1 MFHVK
6 HRMYTQ
12 ITMTIPQAG
21 QSIHAA
27 ELEEIDHNSCSMLR
41 IVELDP
47 EGVVKGAAS
56 HNTVVGMFQRPND
69 VVPHPRTYNSY
80 EDIDALELSP
90 EEFEALWAEAK
101 ALFPSL
107 R

>member
-6 HRMYTQ
+6 HRIYTQ

-27 ELEEIDHNSCSMLR
+27 ELEEIDDNTCSMLR

-47 EGVVKGAAS
+47 NGVVRGAAS
-56 HNTVVGMFQRPND
+56 QDTVVGMFQRPND
-69 VVPHPRTYNSY
+69 VVPHPRSYDSY
-80 EDIDALELSP
+80 EDIDALELSQ
-90 EEFEALWAEAK
+90 EEFEALWAEAL

-107 R
+107 K

>member
-6 HRMYTQ
+6 HRIYTQ

-27 ELEEIDHNSCSMLR
+27 ELEEIDANTCSMLR

-47 EGVVKGAAS
+47 QGAVRGAAS
-56 HNTVVGMFQRPND
+56 QDTVVGMFQRPND
-69 VVPHPRTYNSY
+69 VVPHPRTYNTY
-80 EDIDALELSP
+80 DDIESLELSQ
-90 EEFEALWAEAK
+90 EEFEALWAEAQ